1 MAVSTFSTSIAAST
15 AAMTVE
21 AVNGMNPVLIPSKT
35 EAPEAKRAPK
45 KAKKEAVA
53 PANEAPPSNAAAAP
67 KGKKRAASKSPDEC
81 GAGAAPAAEEC
92 AAEGEKTVGET
103 PGALIVAKAVRTLL
117 KNHTTP
123 IHLGSDAL
131 PALNAKVTEL
141 IYDAIGRALSNGR
154 KTLKNSDF

>member
-1 MAVSTFSTSIAAST
+1 
-15 AAMTVE
+15 MTVE

-81 GAGAAPAAEEC
+81 GAAGSAPAAEEC

>member
-1 MAVSTFSTSIAAST
+1 
-15 AAMTVE
+15 MTVE

-53 PANEAPPSNAAAAP
+53 PATEAPPSDAAAP
-67 KGKKRAASKSPDEC
+67 KGKKRAASKGPDEC
-81 GAGAAPAAEEC
+81 GAGAAPTTEEF

>member
-1 MAVSTFSTSIAAST
+1 
-15 AAMTVE
+15 MTVD
-21 AVNGMNPVLIPSKT
+21 AVNGMSPVLIPSKM

-53 PANEAPPSNAAAAP
+53 PATEAPPCDAAAP
-67 KGKKRAASKSPDEC
+67 KGKKRAASKGPEEC
-81 GAGAAPAAEEC
+81 GAGAPAPEEC

-103 PGALIVAKAVRTLL
+103 PGAHIVANAVRTLL

>member
-1 MAVSTFSTSIAAST
+1 
-15 AAMTVE
+15 MTVE

-35 EAPEAKRAPK
+35 EAPEAKRAPT
-45 KAKKEAVA
+45 
-53 PANEAPPSNAAAAP
+53 SDAAAAP
-67 KGKKRAASKSPDEC
+67 KGKKRAASKAPDEC
-81 GAGAAPAAEEC
+81 GAGAAPAPATEAC
-92 AAEGEKTVGET
+92 ADEGEKTVGET

-117 KNHTTP
+117 KSHTTP